1 MLPYYHCYLMLYN
14 SGKFDISSITYKN
27 FYLNLN
33 AFLILLDGK
42 VWWMV
47 IRGCTSS
54 WLYNFLYIQK
64 LFYGFKK
71 FHPVAIDDCG
81 EKHVFV
87 CDQDSFKY
95 FQHWNF
101 TV

>member
-1 MLPYYHCYLMLYN
+1 
-14 SGKFDISSITYKN
+14 
-27 FYLNLN
+27 
-33 AFLILLDGK
+33 
-42 VWWMV
+42 MV

-81 EKHVFV
+81 EKHVYV

-95 FQHWNF
+95 FQH
-101 TV
+101 